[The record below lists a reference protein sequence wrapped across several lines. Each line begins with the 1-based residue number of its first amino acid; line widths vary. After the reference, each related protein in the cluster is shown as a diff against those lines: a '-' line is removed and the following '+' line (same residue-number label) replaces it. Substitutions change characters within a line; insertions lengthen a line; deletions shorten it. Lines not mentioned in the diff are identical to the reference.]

1 MAESG
6 ILDEKVDDASG
17 LVALFSAADS
27 NGRPYSTE
35 ILSEDAA
42 DVVVRSVE
50 RKTGLARTHRIRR
63 SLFDA
68 HEYRQLLR
76 VHELLVGTAGTPPF
90 SVSLGDR
97 QAEALTFGA
106 LRDEVLGLARHGVN
120 INRFKG
126 LGEMNASQLRDTTMD
141 PARRTLVRVTVEDAA
156 QADQIF
162 SMLMGDQVEPRR
174 AFIEENARL
183 VTNLDV

>member
-6 ILDEKVDDASG
+6 ILDEQVDDAAA
-17 LVALFSAADS
+17 LVKLLSKADS
-27 NGRPYSTE
+27 NGRPYTTE
-35 ILSEDAA
+35 VLSDDPVEI
-42 DVVVRSVE
+42 VVRSVE
-50 RKTGLARTHRIRR
+50 RKSGLARTHRIRR
-63 SLFDA
+63 SLLDT

-76 VHELLVGTAGTPPF
+76 LHELLVGTAGTPPF
-90 SVSLGDR
+90 SVSLGER
-97 QAEALTFGA
+97 HAEALTFGA
-106 LRDEVLGLARHGVN
+106 LRDEVLNLARHGVPV
-120 INRFKG
+120 NRFKG

-156 QADQIF
+156 QADRIF
-162 SMLMGDQVEPRR
+162 SMLMGDAVEPRR